1 MYINKEH
8 RTRRTLTKYRFTYIK
23 KWLSNEQINH
33 NLSNSCWKTPN
44 IFDAQM
50 DQTIKLIYMRYMGNS
65 KERKKNLIL
74 ATNPHKVYVDS
85 PSCNCF
91 SFNHFGSRCLVDSLF
106 TFICFIKMRSFIK
119 NDEAFEW
126 TICQQR
132 FELVKKL
139 PTTTPILMAP
149 NWSIEFHVHCD
160 ASYIAIGA
168 VLAQKVNGNI
178 DSPIFYPSP
187 FLNQAEKNYSTTERE
202 ILGMIYSVTNSD
214 TTFLRIISCSMWITK
229 HYYI

>member
-1 MYINKEH
+1 
-8 RTRRTLTKYRFTYIK
+8 
-23 KWLSNEQINH
+23 
-33 NLSNSCWKTPN
+33 
-44 IFDAQM
+44 M

-74 ATNPHKVYVDS
+74 ATNPHKLYVDS

-91 SFNHFGSRCLVDSLF
+91 TFNRFGCRCLVDSLF
-106 TFICFIKMRSFIK
+106 TFICFIK

-126 TICQQR
+126 TICQQM
-132 FELVKKL
+132 FELVKKF

-149 NWSIEFHVHCD
+149 NWSIEFHIHCD
-160 ASYIAIGA
+160 ASNIAIGA
-168 VLAQKVNGNI
+168 VLAQKVNGDI
-178 DSPIFYPSP
+178 DSPIFYPSRL
-187 FLNQAEKNYSTTERE
+187 LNQAEKNYSTTELKA
-202 ILGMIYSVTNSD
+202 LGMVYSVTNSE